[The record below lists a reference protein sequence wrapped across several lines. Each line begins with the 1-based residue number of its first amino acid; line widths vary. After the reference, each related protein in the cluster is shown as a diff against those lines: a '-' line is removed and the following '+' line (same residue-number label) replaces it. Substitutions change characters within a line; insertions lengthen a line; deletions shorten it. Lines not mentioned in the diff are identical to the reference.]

1 MYSIWDAAGQ
11 RIDTVAFPDPLV
23 PQEVGET
30 VRQFVKPTVRV
41 LLDDA
46 ILAKPTQ
53 GQMAGTRAA
62 CVAGYC
68 FVCDIQAP
76 IVRKPTQFASRLFPF
91 SARLPTHEGG
101 HTQAR
106 VLQAIGHRTVVVDAE
121 KMLRFQCPA
130 TDPSEINFL
139 CLL

>member
-68 FVCDIQAP
+68 FGYSGPDCPEAHPVRVALVP
-76 IVRKPTQFASRLFPF
+76 IFC
-91 SARLPTHEGG
+91 SA
-101 HTQAR
+101 AN
-106 VLQAIGHRTVVVDAE
+106 
-121 KMLRFQCPA
+121 
-130 TDPSEINFL
+130 S
-139 CLL
+139 